1 MNSELSNASELTAS
15 HVLVSFY
22 LCWYVIQWWHIKK
35 RLYQGHDSKIFG
47 HLEICFVFFV
57 VFLNVL
63 CVYILGLNDWFNVL
77 I

>member
-1 MNSELSNASELTAS
+1 MYWFLFICAGMLSSGGTS
-15 HVLVSFY
+15 
-22 LCWYVIQWWHIKK
+22 KK

-63 CVYILGLNDWFNVL
+63 CVYTLGLNDWFNVRSH
-77 I
+77 